1 MIFLNEINIE
11 GFSIINNVY
20 TENEIKK
27 LISLI
32 ENKTEN
38 DSDNSTFRKSQ
49 DLFAIRQFHK
59 EIPETLSFIFNM
71 SHFFTNF
78 P

>member
-1 MIFLNEINIE
+1 MNYSTEINSE
-11 GFSIINNVY
+11 GFAIINNVY

-32 ENKTEN
+32 ENVTEN
-38 DSDNSTFRKSQ
+38 DSDNATFRKSQ

-59 EIPETLSFIFNM
+59 EVPR
-71 SHFFTNF
+71 NF
-78 P
+78 RFYF